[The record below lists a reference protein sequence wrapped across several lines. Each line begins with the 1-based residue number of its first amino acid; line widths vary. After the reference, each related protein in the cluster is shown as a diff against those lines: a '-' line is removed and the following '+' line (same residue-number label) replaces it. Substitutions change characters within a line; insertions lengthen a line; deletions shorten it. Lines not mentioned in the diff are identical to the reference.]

1 MIALAYGVGSGIVL
15 FGLSL
20 GGRALLDR
28 VRRAGRGPVV
38 QRTLA
43 GVLIATGVAMS
54 LSLDTR
60 FQTAL
65 ANHVP
70 DALVNPTKALEDT
83 GAVGDRLADLRGES
97 KFDSARATTTAHAS
111 AAASALPVLGQ
122 APDFTGNQRWFNTG
136 GGRPLSL
143 AGLQGPRGARRLL
156 DLHVHQLHPH
166 VPRAQGARRA
176 YRDAG
181 LTIVGVHTPEF
192 AFERKA
198 SNVASAIEQNELRYP
213 VAQDNDFATWNA
225 WGNQYWPAKY
235 LIDAEGRVRYTHF
248 GEGGYAE
255 TEAAVRALLAESG
268 ARDIGA
274 PAGAEGT
281 PVTTQRAT
289 PETYLGTQRAAAF
302 AGDPLRNGV
311 HDYREVTAPLAPNAF
326 SLAGTWKVDGE
337 SAEAVAGAKLQ
348 ANITAQHVYLVLSS
362 RDEKPRS
369 LQVLVDGRPTRTVT
383 VRRQRLYTLASFP
396 RAGAHRLELRPE
408 PGIAGFAF
416 TFG

>member
-1 MIALAYGVGSGIVL
+1 
-15 FGLSL
+15 
-20 GGRALLDR
+20 
-28 VRRAGRGPVV
+28 
-38 QRTLA
+38 
-43 GVLIATGVAMS
+43 MS

-83 GAVGDRLADLRGES
+83 GAVGDRLEDLRGES
-97 KFDSARATTTAHAS
+97 RFDSARASTTAHAS

-143 AGLQGPRGARRLL
+143 AGLKGRVVLVDFWTYTCINCIRTFPALKKL
-156 DLHVHQLHPH
+156 D
-166 VPRAQGARRA
+166 GA

-213 VAQDNDFATWNA
+213 VAQDNDYATWNA

-268 ARDIGA
+268 ARGSGP
-274 PAGAEGT
+274 PAGAENAAPPSRHARDIPRHPPRRGL
-281 PVTTQRAT
+281 RAR
-289 PETYLGTQRAAAF
+289 RAAQRR
-302 AGDPLRNGV
+302 P
-311 HDYREVTAPLAPNAF
+311 
-326 SLAGTWKVDGE
+326 
-337 SAEAVAGAKLQ
+337 
-348 ANITAQHVYLVLSS
+348 
-362 RDEKPRS
+362 
-369 LQVLVDGRPTRTVT
+369 PTRGPASSPPTRSRSAAPGGST
-383 VRRQRLYTLASFP
+383 ASRRPR
-396 RAGAHRLELRPE
+396 RAGRR
-408 PGIAGFAF
+408 
-416 TFG
+416 